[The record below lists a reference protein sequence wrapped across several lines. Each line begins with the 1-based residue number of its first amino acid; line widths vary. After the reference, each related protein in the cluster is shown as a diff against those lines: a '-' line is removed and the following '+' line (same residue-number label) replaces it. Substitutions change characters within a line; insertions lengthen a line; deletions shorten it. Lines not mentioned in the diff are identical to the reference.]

1 MRGSGERGFEGIYNL
16 FNNSGRSCGIIEM
29 REIGGGVEKGGATLT
44 IVMWGKRN
52 N

>member
-1 MRGSGERGFEGIYNL
+1 MRIGVDVYNL
-16 FNNSGRSCGIIEM
+16 LMIFGGECDIIKM

>member
-1 MRGSGERGFEGIYNL
+1 MRRGGSRRENVYSF
-16 FNNSGRSCGIIEM
+16 FNNSGKRCGIIEM

-44 IVMWGKRN
+44 IVMWEKRN